1 MRKGLAVSAACLS
14 ALTLTAGMAPAASAS
29 LKADPPPPGRITLQ
43 VNTVN
48 GSGCPA
54 GTAAVAASSDNTAFT
69 VTYSDYLAQTGG
81 SSKPTDFRKNCQLS
95 LGVHIPQGFTYAIAS
110 ADYRGFASLADG
122 ASGLERANYYH
133 QGMQQSTPVSHTVRG
148 KYSDNWQFT
157 DRTPVAELVW
167 KPCGEER
174 NFNINT
180 ELRVD
185 KGTSSPDE
193 TSFMSFDSTDGSVK
207 TVYHFAWKK
216 CPGH

>member
-1 MRKGLAVSAACLS
+1 MRKGVTASAACLS
-14 ALTLTAGMAPAASAS
+14 ALVLSAGMAPAASAS
-29 LKADPPPPGRITLQ
+29 AAVEPPPPGRITVQ

-48 GSGCPA
+48 GSGCRA
-54 GTAAVAASSDNTAFT
+54 GTAAVAASSDNTSFT
-69 VTYSDYLAQTGG
+69 VTYSDYLAQAGG
-81 SSKPTDFRKNCQLS
+81 DSKPTDFRKNCQLS
-95 LGVHIPQGFTYAIAS
+95 LAVHIPQGFTYAIAS

-122 ASGLERANYYH
+122 ASGVERANYYH
-133 QGMQQSTPVSHTVRG
+133 QGLPQTSSISHTVKG

-167 KPCGEER
+167 KPCGEDR

-185 KGTSSPDE
+185 KGSSNE
-193 TSFMSFDSTDGSVK
+193 TSFMSFDSADGSVR

-216 CPGH
+216 C